1 MVSKD
6 KIVNKQ
12 FNYKIMKTVTLKKG
26 LTSFKLNFSA
36 GFKMKLTTLL
46 LVVSFFK
53 TQANTY
59 SQDVKVTVD
68 MEQVK
73 LSDFFETIESLTE
86 FRFIYN
92 NNKIDGSLVVD
103 AKFENTSL
111 SEILKQTLSSKN
123 ITFETNEK
131 YIMLSRVN
139 ADTTPVVEEN
149 IQRTINGTV
158 SDNSGAPLPGATV
171 VLEGTSTGATTDFDG
186 NFTIN
191 ANEGDVLVISFVG
204 FETQQVTVGANDQ
217 INIVLEEGL
226 LLEEVVMTG
235 SRGKARSDVD
245 SAVPVD
251 VVSADVLIQTAQP
264 EVAQGLHFTVP
275 SFSAQK
281 FGINDLAPLI
291 DPATLRGLGS
301 DQTLLLVNGKRRHKV
316 AFFGANDG
324 VGKGQLGNDMN
335 AVPGAAIKAVEVL
348 RDGAAAQYGSDAI
361 AGVIN
366 YALNDASEGG
376 SFSVFY
382 GNTNTAPE
390 YDGISN
396 AGAEGDK
403 IYGDDNVQDG
413 HTITTSLNVGAK
425 WGDEGFVNTT
435 IYYSH
440 ADATDRSGT
449 YSHSSGWYD
458 TAQLTNSGLTNDQLL
473 AQRGINSLDRAVLG
487 TAENTNGG
495 IFVNAGR
502 PLNEKFDFY
511 AFGGLQKKHIIGGVF
526 SRSPNRT
533 SRANTT
539 IFPDGFNPEVPSDL
553 TDFQITSGFKGDLG
567 NDWTL
572 DVSGTY
578 SGQNLDLY
586 ARNTIN
592 PSLPDSPTQFYTG
605 SLAVDQRVFNV
616 DLVKTLSERT
626 TLALGLETRNESYEL
641 SQGEADSWRFGGIT
655 GRDIG
660 SSGREGF
667 TPLSEGKWRRNNT
680 GIYAEID
687 SDVTEDLLL
696 TGAIR
701 FEDYSDFG
709 SDFSWK
715 AAGRYKFTDN
725 LSLRAS
731 ANRSFRAP
739 ALAQTHYSNYSA
751 IKFDGDGNS
760 IFSPTLPAAD
770 QRYQD
775 AFGIDNLKPE
785 TSFDL
790 AAGLTGKFGA
800 FTLTVDA
807 YQIKVDDRLFIATVE
822 GADYSQFAG
831 FDEVDFFSNAINT
844 KTTGYDIVAGYRKA
858 LSNKSYYDLQ
868 LAMNFNETEI
878 ESISTTPQL
887 AGQISYDRINNG
899 SDAFIYLTEGTP
911 RSKIIF
917 TPSYKT
923 GKFKFTARVSNFG
936 EVTEPRLRYNSDID
950 EWDDNPPGGG
960 EPQVLSAKTVVDLT
974 TRVDLTE
981 KLSITASI
989 NNAFDVYPDMLRE
1002 AQVRK
1007 EVIYSRRVNQ
1017 FGTMGRFMS
1026 LSLNYNW

>member
-1 MVSKD
+1 
-6 KIVNKQ
+6 
-12 FNYKIMKTVTLKKG
+12 MKTILFKKS
-26 LTSFKLNFSA
+26 LNNFKKTTFSVL
-36 GFKMKLTTLL
+36 KMKLTTLL
-46 LVVSFFK
+46 LVVSLFK
-53 TQANTY
+53 IQANTY
-59 SQDVKVTVD
+59 SQNVKVSLD
-68 MEQVK
+68 LEQVQ
-73 LSDFFETIESLTE
+73 LSEFLETIESLTE

-92 NNKIDGSLVVD
+92 NNKIEGTLLVD
-103 AKFENTSL
+103 AKFENTT
-111 SEILKQTLSSKN
+111 LKEVLNQTLSSQN
-123 ITFETNEK
+123 IAYETNEK
-131 YIMLSRVN
+131 YVVLTKVTDVKPAATS
-139 ADTTPVVEEN
+139 ADVQRSISGVVAD
-149 IQRTINGTV
+149 
-158 SDNSGAPLPGATV
+158 SSGSPLPGASIV
-171 VLEGTSTGATTDFDG
+171 VEGSTTGATTDFDG
-186 NFTIN
+186 NFTLS
-191 ANEGDVLVISFVG
+191 ADAGDVLVVSFVG
-204 FETQQVTVGANDQ
+204 FESQRIPVGADDQ

-226 LLEEVVMTG
+226 LLDEVVMTG
-235 SRGKARSDVD
+235 SRGKARSNVD

-291 DPATLRGLGS
+291 DPASLRGLGS

-366 YALNDASEGG
+366 YSLNDASEGG

-403 IYGDDNVQDG
+403 IYGDDNIQDG

-458 TAQLTNSGLTNDQLL
+458 SNQLTSSGLTSDQLL
-473 AQRGINSLDRAVLG
+473 AQRGISDLDRAVLG

-502 PLNEKFDFY
+502 PLNEDFDFY
-511 AFGGLQKKHIIGGVF
+511 AFGGVQKKHVIGGVF

-533 SRANTT
+533 SRANTS

-553 TDFQITSGFKGDLG
+553 TDFQVTTGFKGDLG
-567 NDWTL
+567 NDWSL

-616 DLVKTLSERT
+616 DLVKPISERT

-641 SQGEADSWRFGGIT
+641 SQGEADSWRFGGT
-655 GRDIG
+655 LGRDIG

-667 TPLSEGKWRRNNT
+667 TPLSEGKWRRNNY
-680 GIYAEID
+680 GVYAEID
-687 SDVTEDLLL
+687 SDISEALLL

-701 FEDYSDFG
+701 FENYSDFG

-715 AAGRYKFTDN
+715 AAGRYKFTEN
-725 LSLRAS
+725 ISFRAS

-775 AFGIDNLKPE
+775 AFGIENLKPE
-785 TSFDL
+785 TSFDI
-790 AAGLTGKFGA
+790 AAGLTSRFGD

-807 YQIKVDDRLFIATVE
+807 YQIKVDDRLFIATVD
-822 GADYSQFAG
+822 GADYSQFTG
-831 FDEVDFFSNAINT
+831 FDEVDFFSNAIDT
-844 KTTGYDIVAGYRKA
+844 KTTGFDVVAGYRKA
-858 LSNKSYYDLQ
+858 ISDKSYYDIS
-868 LAMNFNETEI
+868 LAMNFNETTI
-878 ESISTTPQL
+878 EGISTTPQL

-899 SDAFIYLTEGTP
+899 SDSFIYLTEGTP
-911 RSKIIF
+911 RSKIIL

-923 GKFKFTARVSNFG
+923 GKFKFTARVSSFG
-936 EVTEPRLRYNSDID
+936 EVTEPRLRYNAGID

-960 EPQVLSAKTVVDLT
+960 EPQVLSGKTLIDLT
-974 TRVDLTE
+974 TRIDLTE
-981 KLSITASI
+981 KLSVTASI
-989 NNAFDVYPDMLRE
+989 NNVFDVYPDMLRE

-1026 LSLNYNW
+1026 LALNYQW